1 MADGDRQ
8 YIADANAQRKYD
20 DGRALTE
27 ALNEIK
33 AEIGR
38 MMAAAS

>member
-1 MADGDRQ
+1 MYRQ

-20 DGRALTE
+20 DGRALSE
-27 ALNEIK
+27 ALGEIK

-38 MMAAAS
+38 VMAGAV